1 MSAKV
6 SRTLSHLDFPRLI
19 SQARGTPAIRSKAAT
34 LKAIMKEFLM
44 AVSAVF
50 IRAGW
55 LMTFWMVD
63 VFVKMPIIG
72 GIRIIAR
79 KTIIAKR

>member
-6 SRTLSHLDFPRLI
+6 SRTLSHLDFPRLT

-34 LKAIMKEFLM
+34 VKAIMKEFLM
-44 AVSAVF
+44 AVNAVF
-50 IRAGW
+50 MRAGW
-55 LMTFWMVD
+55 LVTPLMVD
-63 VFVKMPIIG
+63 VFVRMPIIG

-79 KTIIAKR
+79 KTIIANR